1 MNFWDEQFAG
11 DHFKYGTAPNS
22 FLAGEAARL
31 GARATILVPGDGEG
45 RNSVWLAEQAHRVTA
60 LDQSAVGL
68 AKARALAADRG
79 VTIESLQADLATW
92 SPEPAAWDAIVLT
105 YVHLPPAWRRDAH
118 RRLAGGLR
126 PGGLLLLEGFHPG
139 QLGRSSGGPK
149 DIAMLFTLAM
159 LREDFGPDGP
169 APLIELAGW
178 EGEVILDEG
187 PGHQGTAM
195 VTRFVGRR

>member
-1 MNFWDEQFAG
+1 MSFWDEQFAG
-11 DHFKYGTAPNS
+11 DQFKYGTAPNS

-31 GARATILVPGDGEG
+31 GARAQILVPGDGEG
-45 RNSVWLAEQAHRVTA
+45 RNSVWLAGQGHQVTA

-68 AKARALAADRG
+68 AKARALAAVRG
-79 VTIESLQADLATW
+79 VTIAPLQADLSTW
-92 SPEPAAWDAIVLT
+92 SPEPDAWDAIVLT

-126 PGGLLLLEGFHPG
+126 RGGVLLLEGFHPA

-149 DIAMLFTLAM
+149 DVAMLFTLAM
-159 LREDFGPDGP
+159 LREDFGPEGP
-169 APLIELAGW
+169 APLTELVGW
-178 EGEVILDEG
+178 DGEVILDEG
-187 PGHQGTAM
+187 PGHQGAAM

>member
-1 MNFWDEQFAG
+1 MGFWDEQFAG
-11 DHFKYGTAPNS
+11 DQFKYGTAPNS

-31 GARATILVPGDGEG
+31 GAGARILVPGDGEG
-45 RNSVWLAEQAHRVTA
+45 RNSVWLAGQGHRVTA

-79 VTIESLQADLATW
+79 VTIEPLHADLSTW

-118 RRLAGGLR
+118 RRLAVGLR
-126 PGGLLLLEGFHPG
+126 SGGLLLLEGFHPA

-149 DIAMLFTLAM
+149 DVAMLFTLAM
-159 LREDFGPDGP
+159 LREDFGPGGP
-169 APLIELAGW
+169 APLIEVAGW

-187 PGHQGTAM
+187 PGHQGAAM